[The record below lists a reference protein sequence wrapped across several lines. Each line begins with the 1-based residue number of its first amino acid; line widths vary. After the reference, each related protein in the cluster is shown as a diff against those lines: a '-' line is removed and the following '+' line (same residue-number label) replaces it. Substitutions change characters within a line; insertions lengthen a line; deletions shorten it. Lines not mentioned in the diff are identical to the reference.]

1 MANLYAHESSHEEAL
16 RAPRP
21 EDWRDWISD
30 AHRVIKEW
38 EADTKGR
45 MLSMRDSLALAEHIA
60 KALHEAFERGREG

>member
-1 MANLYAHESSHEEAL
+1 MANLHAHESTQDEAL

-21 EDWRDWISD
+21 EDWRDWIPD
-30 AHRVIKEW
+30 AHRIIEDW

-60 KALHEAFERGREG
+60 KALHAAFERGHDD